1 MQTTEDFQDMK
12 NIKLIGAICGAFLLA
27 SGHAAAQGIFDP
39 LPIVAQESAVIGP
52 DGTYYTLLPGANST
66 VQSPS
71 TDLVAV
77 GITGTGTKWTASLSG
92 RIGQVL
98 PGLTTVFVVE
108 TTSSGTGRNTTT
120 TTTVALLSADSGT
133 PPTSNATITPAGTIS
148 DIQVRSINGA
158 DYLYI
163 NSVAT
168 SSSTS
173 GISTTCTT
181 SRTLTIYSASG
192 AVVKSVA
199 L

>member
-1 MQTTEDFQDMK
+1 MQTTEDFQDMN

-39 LPIVAQESAVIGP
+39 LPNVAQESAVIGP

-98 PGLTTVFVVE
+98 PGSTTVFV
-108 TTSSGTGRNTTT
+108 GRNQQ
-120 TTTVALLSADSGT
+120 LRYGKEHYYD
-133 PPTSNATITPAGTIS
+133 
-148 DIQVRSINGA
+148 
-158 DYLYI
+158 DY
-163 NSVAT
+163 
-168 SSSTS
+168 
-173 GISTTCTT
+173 
-181 SRTLTIYSASG
+181 RG
-192 AVVKSVA
+192 AVVGSLRHA
-199 L
+199 ANE

>member
-1 MQTTEDFQDMK
+1 M
-12 NIKLIGAICGAFLLA
+12 
-27 SGHAAAQGIFDP
+27 
-39 LPIVAQESAVIGP
+39 
-52 DGTYYTLLPGANST
+52 
-66 VQSPS
+66 
-71 TDLVAV
+71 
-77 GITGTGTKWTASLSG
+77 
-92 RIGQVL
+92 
-98 PGLTTVFVVE
+98 
-108 TTSSGTGRNTTT
+108 
-120 TTTVALLSADSGT
+120 ALLSAASGT

-173 GISTTCTT
+173 GNSATFTT